1 MNVSIFERLKR
12 RFSDVPKWAEDFPV
26 EASDDTTVSRRD
38 FVRYLFLVSSGI
50 FTGTLAVV
58 AGGIFAKRRGAGRV
72 EEPFKIADAGAVPV
86 GGSRVFS
93 LPDQRGPAIMVRLSE
108 SRYVAYSQK
117 CTHLQC
123 PVLWRPD
130 ENKLV
135 CPCHKGAFEVE
146 TGRVLYGPPERPLP
160 EVRLA
165 VRDDGVYYAGSQA

>member
-1 MNVSIFERLKR
+1 MNESIFARLKR
-12 RFSDVPKWAEDFPV
+12 RFQTVPKWAEDFPV
-26 EASDDTTVSRRD
+26 EAADDTTVSRRD

-58 AGGIFAKRRGAGRV
+58 AGGIFTKRRNAGRV
-72 EEPFKIADAGAVPV
+72 EKSFKIADAGAVPV
-86 GGSRVFS
+86 GTSRVFP
-93 LPDQRGPAIMVRLSE
+93 LPHDRGPAIMVRLSE
-108 SRYVAYSQK
+108 DRYVAYSQK

-123 PVLWRPD
+123 PVLWRSE

-160 EVRLA
+160 PVRLE
-165 VRDDGVYYAGSQA
+165 VKDDGVYYAGM

>member
-1 MNVSIFERLKR
+1 MNESIFARLKR
-12 RFSDVPKWAEDFPV
+12 RFQTVPKWAEDFPV
-26 EASDDTTVSRRD
+26 EAADDTTVSRRD

-58 AGGIFAKRRGAGRV
+58 AGGIFTKRRNAGRV
-72 EEPFKIADAGAVPV
+72 EKAFKIADAGAVPV
-86 GGSRVFS
+86 GTSRVFP
-93 LPDQRGPAIMVRLSE
+93 LPHDRGPAIMVRLSE
-108 SRYVAYSQK
+108 DRYVAYSQK

-123 PVLWRPD
+123 PVLWRSD

-160 EVRLA
+160 QVRLE
-165 VRDDGVYYAGSQA
+165 VKDDGVYYAGM

>member
-1 MNVSIFERLKR
+1 MNESIFTRLKR
-12 RFSDVPKWAEDFPV
+12 RFQTVPKWAEDFPV
-26 EASDDTTVSRRD
+26 EAADDTTVSRRD

-58 AGGIFAKRRGAGRV
+58 AGGIFTKRRNAGRV
-72 EEPFKIADAGAVPV
+72 EKPFKIADAGAVPV
-86 GGSRVFS
+86 GTSRVFP
-93 LPDQRGPAIMVRLSE
+93 LPHDRGPAIMVRLSE
-108 SRYVAYSQK
+108 DRYVAYSQK

-123 PVLWRPD
+123 PVLWRSD

-160 EVRLA
+160 PVRLE
-165 VRDDGVYYAGSQA
+165 VKDDGVYYAGM